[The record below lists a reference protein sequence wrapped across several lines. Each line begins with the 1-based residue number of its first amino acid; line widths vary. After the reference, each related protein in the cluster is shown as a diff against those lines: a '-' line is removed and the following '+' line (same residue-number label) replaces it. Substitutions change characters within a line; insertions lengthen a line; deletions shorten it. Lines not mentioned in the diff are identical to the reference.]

1 MNTLHSLV
9 YVAGLCL
16 LICSACQSGTSK
28 QVIDTTPKRI
38 LLDSTDNWFGHYHV
52 LEPESG
58 QIDGVIFLLAGLTQ
72 DQLSIFQESDLPQ
85 TAAAHNLLTVAF
97 AGRTFLTA
105 DDRINPALNRVFE
118 DVMERYQVSADQFVL
133 GGFSAGGIIAMRYT
147 ELCVE
152 KADQFPIQPAG
163 LFMVDSPIDL
173 FFMREMHQ
181 EFIRDSVSE
190 IAVGEARFLERLY
203 RGFYGTT
210 PEETPEAFRDLSPFS
225 MKTALGTNE
234 QFLMEIPIRCYHDVD
249 IMWRITERGQPAR
262 YQNYIPNAEL
272 INRLILAGHSD
283 ALLVQSYQ
291 TGYRAN
297 GDRHPHS
304 WSVIDEQVCV
314 EWIQSILP

>member
-1 MNTLHSLV
+1 IFAESEL
-9 YVAGLCL
+9 
-16 LICSACQSGTSK
+16 
-28 QVIDTTPKRI
+28 
-38 LLDSTDNWFGHYHV
+38 
-52 LEPESG
+52 PE
-58 QIDGVIFLLAGLTQ
+58 LAV
-72 DQLSIFQESDLPQ
+72 EN
-85 TAAAHNLLTVAF
+85 NLLTVAF

-105 DDRINPALNRVFE
+105 DERLNPMLNRVFE
-118 DVMERYQVSADQFVL
+118 DVMDRYSLKPDQFVL

-147 ELCVE
+147 ELCKE
-152 KADQFPIQPAG
+152 KPDEFPIQPAG

-181 EFIRDSVSE
+181 EFIRDSISE

-210 PEETPEAFRDLSPFS
+210 PEESPETFRELSPFS
-225 MKTALGTNE
+225 MDLALGNND
-234 QFLMEIPIRCYHDVD
+234 QFLMDVPIRVYHDVD

-272 INRLILAGHSD
+272 INRLLLAGHPD
-283 ALLVQSYQ
+283 ARLVQSYQ

-304 WSVIDEQVCV
+304 WSVIDERGCV
-314 EWIQSILP
+314 DWIKTIFKD